1 LDLFLLL
8 TALLCG
14 LTGNARAADVRV
26 AGVVQS
32 RQVAAADVRAIALHA
47 MRATR
52 PAAWLELADR
62 PNGRMIEAGELRAAV
77 QPAPTLRPLAPERR
91 RE

>member
-1 LDLFLLL
+1 MDLFLLL

-14 LTGNARAADVRV
+14 LTGNARTADVRA

-32 RQVAAADVRAIALHA
+32 RPLAAAQIGTIGLHVVRAA
-47 MRATR
+47 RATPWQALAVR
-52 PAAWLELADR
+52 ADGRRMAAIELQAPASPPR
-62 PNGRMIEAGELRAAV
+62 TM
-77 QPAPTLRPLAPERR
+77 RPLAPERR

>member
-1 LDLFLLL
+1 MDLFLLL

-14 LTGNARAADVRV
+14 LTGDARAADVRV

-47 MRATR
+47 MRAAR
-52 PAAWLELADR
+52 PSAWLSLADP
-62 PNGRMIEAGELRAAV
+62 PNGRRIEAIELRAAA
-77 QPAPTLRPLAPERR
+77 QPPRPLRPLAPERR

>member
-1 LDLFLLL
+1 MDLFLLL

-32 RQVAAADVRAIALHA
+32 RPVVAADVRAIALHA
-47 MRATR
+47 MRAAH
-52 PAAWLELADR
+52 PATWQAFAIAPD
-62 PNGRMIEAGELRAAV
+62 GRRHSAAELRT
-77 QPAPTLRPLAPERR
+77 PAEPPRPLAPVAPERR